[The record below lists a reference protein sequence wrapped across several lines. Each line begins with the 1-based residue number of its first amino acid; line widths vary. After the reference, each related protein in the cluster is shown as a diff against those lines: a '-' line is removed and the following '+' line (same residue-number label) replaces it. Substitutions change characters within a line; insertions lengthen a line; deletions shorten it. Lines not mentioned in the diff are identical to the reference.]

1 MKAELQTLAEAVSFC
16 SNVLNKHCGVDQ
28 QRALRFLDG
37 ETEAHSHQTP
47 LLIGSQSS
55 CCAALGS
62 CVGKELIYMATLGK
76 PLVFSLAAAV
86 AANVLSCSSTYPI
99 NGAVKE
105 TVVLKKP
112 AA

>member
-1 MKAELQTLAEAVSFC
+1 
-16 SNVLNKHCGVDQ
+16 
-28 QRALRFLDG
+28 
-37 ETEAHSHQTP
+37 
-47 LLIGSQSS
+47 
-55 CCAALGS
+55 
-62 CVGKELIYMATLGK
+62 VGKELIYMATLGK
-76 PLVFSLAAAV
+76 PLIFSLAAAV